1 MLSSHD
7 QPSED
12 RPASPVSKY
21 APSDFL
27 SHLPPSTA
35 GPSDA
40 PIPTL
45 NEEPSTQTSAPNHT
59 GLPPRPLI
67 DEHGRPLNPRS
78 CVTCR
83 KRKVKCDRLYP
94 CTNCNKAHIE
104 CVFPAP
110 GRAPRKP
117 RKPGDGR
124 DKELL
129 ERLRRLEGV
138 VKGMGVDVPPG
149 SEDKQNGVRSDD
161 KTPDD
166 ADSRVT
172 NRIYTAKPKEREL
185 ENAGDDTHMGSE
197 HSKRQSIKRRQ
208 GGLRSSS
215 KQGLKT

>member
-12 RPASPVSKY
+12 RPASPVPKY

-27 SHLPPSTA
+27 SHLPPSTE

-45 NEEPSTQTSAPNHT
+45 NEEPSTHT
-59 GLPPRPLI
+59 
-67 DEHGRPLNPRS
+67 
-78 CVTCR
+78 T
-83 KRKVKCDRLYP
+83 
-94 CTNCNKAHIE
+94 
-104 CVFPAP
+104 P

-138 VKGMGVDVPPG
+138 VKGMGVDMPPG
-149 SEDKQNGVRSDD
+149 SEEKQSGVLSDD

-166 ADSRVT
+166 EDSRVT
-172 NRIYTAKPKEREL
+172 SRIYTAKPKEREL
-185 ENAGDDTHMGSE
+185 ENAGDDTQMVSE
-197 HSKRQSIKRRQ
+197 HSEETEHQK
-208 GGLRSSS
+208 
-215 KQGLKT
+215 KTRWLEEQQQT